1 MAAGGYVIANHL
13 ADRLG
18 LFPAEQF
25 YPHKSDGAIRFRL
38 RAGAPINRMANNPES
53 RQELIEYL
61 EQVSGRR
68 IRTRE
73 DIKAYLDEVAARK
86 AADEPSVRRWQQ
98 AKTITLIGLATFA
111 FVQYYMMDVMVQIL
125 SLRETTVFVPVSAPM
140 VKS

>member
-1 MAAGGYVIANHL
+1 MGT
-13 ADRLG
+13 
-18 LFPAEQF
+18 
-25 YPHKSDGAIRFRL
+25 
-38 RAGAPINRMANNPES
+38 NPES
-53 RQELIEYL
+53 REELIKYL
-61 EQVSGRR
+61 EQMSGRS

-111 FVQYYMMDVMVQIL
+111 FVQYYMVDVMVQIL
-125 SLRETTVFVPVSAPM
+125 SLRETTVFVPVSVPT